1 MVRTKVSSFRRPN
14 AANMSAMLDWPQS
27 VQYKYNH
34 TVEWEYHIDG
44 PLGRNKIF
52 YDTILHYFFRVPC
65 RTPLFPSPSCCPLHQ
80 NVGSFWLSHPFK
92 SHPVRRSCSTAQHTN
107 VFCPKTHASAGRPP
121 FSRQNSTQHF
131 EHVIPTFFRWPR
143 RQSYCHFLVPHS
155 PRPEDES
162 RNISAIHQY

>member
-1 MVRTKVSSFRRPN
+1 VVNANWSEEVSSFWRPN
-14 AANMSAMLDWPQS
+14 AANMSAMLGWSTAP

-65 RTPLFPSPSCCPLHQ
+65 RTPLFPSPCCCPLDQ
-80 NVGSFWLSHPFK
+80 TSAPSGFASIQIASG
-92 SHPVRRSCSTAQHTN
+92 STAS
-107 VFCPKTHASAGRPP
+107 FPAKT
-121 FSRQNSTQHF
+121 TQSLWARDSDIL
-131 EHVIPTFFRWPR
+131 VGLDA
-143 RQSYCHFLVPHS
+143 SYCHFFAPLAPA
-155 PRPEDES
+155 RDES